1 MSFCWS
7 YACLLLPKKKH
18 PETQNSQK
26 EKQKKRRSISRNPS
40 TSSQEGDGNRKPQRS
55 PRSIIAKQKKS
66 ETKQPRNHFQVPE
79 PDLCAFDPHS
89 QKSKAEKKKSPIC
102 PDFQIIKRRRRKK
115 ISQKRTE
122 EPRKTQEKRALQ
134 VQKKVKVIKGHRN
147 KKRLFFIGISFDAQK
162 EDAQNKWRAWNE
174 YSKISNPVEKV
185 LGCFHAPL
193 CLSAV
198 ELWRAAFLCCVVR
211 NSP

>member
-1 MSFCWS
+1 MRVCFFQ
-7 YACLLLPKKKH
+7 KREN

-26 EKQKKRRSISRNPS
+26 KKTEKEALNLAKSEHFVAGRRWKQKNTKVAQVDHSK
-40 TSSQEGDGNRKPQRS
+40 TE
-55 PRSIIAKQKKS
+55 KKS

-122 EPRKTQEKRALQ
+122 EPRTTQEKRALQ
-134 VQKKVKVIKGHRN
+134 VQKKVKVIKSRRN

-198 ELWRAAFLCCVVR
+198 ELWRAALLCCVVR